1 MLVLSRKVGEEIVL
15 GNQVR
20 VRVTAVHGK
29 RVSLAIA
36 APAHIAVHRAEI
48 QSRWIDVP
56 LVEEVLPASTPRS
69 AL

>member
-36 APAHIAVHRAEI
+36 APAHVAVHRAEI
-48 QSRWIDVP
+48 LSQWMDVP
-56 LVEEVLPASTPRS
+56 RAEEVIPASVPRS
-69 AL
+69 A